1 MTVPIT
7 PQKTIETRLLARSLA
22 DFRTHSRMDMVFGG
36 RVLPGA
42 GALEITE
49 LCGARTRSAANLR
62 VRAGAGLGGKAL
74 MLARPVSVSN
84 YLSAEGISHVYD
96 HAVRPEA
103 LETIAVLPIMVDRV
117 PRLVVYLATR
127 AQVGLGDRW
136 FDSFTPLVRRLER
149 DIAVEDEV
157 RRRLALMQAPA
168 VPESAPSL
176 VSRAELQDIARELA
190 ELAGQIKDDAL
201 RARVEAVRRRC
212 APAPGPAAPAAPA
225 MLRPRE
231 IDVLQEVA
239 QGLSNRE
246 IAQALGLL
254 PNTVKSYLKTAM
266 RKLHAHNRVQAILV
280 ARQSGLIR

>member
-1 MTVPIT
+1 MTVPLT
-7 PQKTIETRLLARSLA
+7 PQQPIETRLLARSLA
-22 DFRTHSRMDMVFGG
+22 DFRTHSRMDMALGG

-49 LCGARTRSAANLR
+49 LCGARTRSAAGLR

-74 MLARPVSVSN
+74 MLARPVSVSS
-84 YLSAEGISHVYD
+84 YLSAEGISHIYD

-103 LETIAVLPIMVDRV
+103 LETIAVLPIVVDRV

-149 DIAVEDEV
+149 DIAVDDEV
-157 RRRLALMQAPA
+157 RRRLALMRTQAVAPDPPA
-168 VPESAPSL
+168 LSQADL
-176 VSRAELQDIARELA
+176 RDIARELA
-190 ELAGQIKDDAL
+190 ELAGQIEDDAL
-201 RARVEAVRRRC
+201 RARVEAVHRRFT
-212 APAPGPAAPAAPA
+212 PAAGLSTLAVPA

-231 IDVLQEVA
+231 IDVLQKVA
-239 QGLSNRE
+239 EGLGNRE

-266 RKLHAHNRVQAILV
+266 RKLHARNRVQAILV
-280 ARQSGLIR
+280 ARESGLIR